1 MNRRNFSK
9 ALAGAT
15 LGPAALALAAQAGT
29 EPKFSATN
37 NAGTAARSAA
47 DSGTVEAP
55 FKISVMLWTVLNDLP
70 FEERLEKV
78 AEAGYHAVE
87 LVHEYSPWTEDDFRR
102 YNKKR
107 VELGSTFDTVAG
119 LHHGV
124 GDPSVR
130 EALLGDI
137 RGQLKIMEKLECPA
151 LIVMS
156 GDVVPGLTPQ
166 TQHDS
171 CVEGLKR
178 AAELVEKNG
187 VTLLLENIDLEENP
201 HYYMWSVPE
210 AFKIVEEVNH
220 PQVKFLYDFYHAQI
234 SGGNLI
240 TNLKGHA
247 DKVGLVHIADV
258 PGRQEP
264 GTGEINYLNIY
275 KELAELNY
283 HRYVAMEFHPTG
295 DPVKTLAQARQEAL
309 QAAKQLSAGNPSAD
323 GLLL

>member
-9 ALAGAT
+9 KLAGAT
-15 LGPAALALAAQAGT
+15 LGTAALCLERPVGA
-29 EPKFSATN
+29 EPKFIGTN
-37 NAGTAARSAA
+37 TAGMAGGSSPV
-47 DSGTVEAP
+47 DAP
-55 FKISVMLWTVLNDLP
+55 FKISIMLWTILRELP

-87 LVHEYSPWTEDDFRR
+87 LVGEYSKWTEDDFRR

-107 VELGSTFDTVAG
+107 AELGIIFDTTAG
-119 LHHGV
+119 LHHGA

-130 EALLGDI
+130 EAFLGDI
-137 RGQLKIMEKLECPA
+137 RQELKIMEKIECPA

-156 GDVVPGLTPQ
+156 GDVVPGLSPQ
-166 TQHDS
+166 VQHNS

-178 AAELVEKNG
+178 AAELVEGKG

-210 AFKIVEEVNH
+210 AFKIIEEVNH
-220 PQVKFLYDFYHAQI
+220 PQVKFLYDFFHAQI

-240 TNLKGHA
+240 AHLQKHA

-258 PGRQEP
+258 PGRHEP

-275 KELAELNY
+275 KKLAELNY
-283 HRYVAMEFHPTG
+283 HHYVAMEFHPTG
-295 DPVKTLAQARQEAL
+295 DPVKILAHARQEAL
-309 QAAKQLSAGNPSAD
+309 QAAQSYRS
-323 GLLL
+323 